1 MSFAK
6 LFPLLLCILVI
17 IAQEAGITCN
27 LLYMSGR
34 IAKQPRM
41 GMHWMIPSH
50 GEVVGRRTVDA
61 QNGSDVD
68 SGVMFAIRIKV
79 ETVIGSVLPLL
90 ARLQD
95 TSLRVRKRVVRLL
108 KSLLHA

>member
-34 IAKQPRM
+34 IGKQPRM

-50 GEVVGRRTVDA
+50 GEVVGRRTMDA

-68 SGVMFAIRIKV
+68 SGVMFAIKV